1 MAKTSSFKNKNFAKV
16 NREKRLKTNAQ
27 KHHEKTKKN
36 IQKRRI
42 TPTPTVKT
50 LLDEL
55 LSTKK
60 TLKKRSIPKKKMN
73 SLGDLQQK
81 ASQRRKFISKS
92 SSSKKSKM
100 SLNSDIISASSL
112 KSLLK
117 PVTLQVSNIMKNPK
131 VKNMIDTIY
140 EKNKGKKKSSDSNSS
155 F

>member
-42 TPTPTVKT
+42 TPTVKT